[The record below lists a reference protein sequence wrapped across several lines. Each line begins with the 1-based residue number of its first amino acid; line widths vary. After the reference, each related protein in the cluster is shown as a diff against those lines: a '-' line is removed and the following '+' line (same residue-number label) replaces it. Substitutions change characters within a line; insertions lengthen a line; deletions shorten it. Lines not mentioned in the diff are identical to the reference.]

1 MAVSVKLGKN
11 ETAGASFLINIG
23 QVYTVRLKGEGGR
36 SAMTRKDIFAGR
48 QDGGKS
54 YTGKILGVY
63 IDEHGTLVMK
73 MDCSKQFNSIIRE
86 IHVNTITSID
96 EYEEYDD

>member
-23 QVYTVRLKGEGGR
+23 QVYTIRVKGEGGR
-36 SAMTRKDIFAGR
+36 NAMTRKDIFAGR

-54 YTGKILGVY
+54 YTGRVLGVY
-63 IDEHGTLVMK
+63 VDGDGTLVMK
-73 MDCSKQFNSIIRE
+73 VDCSKQFNSIIRE
-86 IHVNTITSID
+86 VHVNTITSID
-96 EYEEYDD
+96 DYEEYDD